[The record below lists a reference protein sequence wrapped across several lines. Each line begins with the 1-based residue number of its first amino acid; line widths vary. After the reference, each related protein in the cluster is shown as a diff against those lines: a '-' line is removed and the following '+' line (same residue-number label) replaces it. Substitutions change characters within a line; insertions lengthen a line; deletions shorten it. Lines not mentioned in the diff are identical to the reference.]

1 MLSTYLDAANLL
13 REGFSEHRQVADA
26 TELAIAEGFGRLAD
40 LCAAALS
47 SGGKLLFF
55 GNGGSAADAQHIA
68 AELVVRFRADRRPL
82 AAIALTSDASTLTAA
97 GNDLGFEQIF
107 ARQILALARHCDVA
121 IGLSTSGRSPNVLA
135 ALAEA
140 RAVGCHAAAL
150 TGGDGGELK
159 ELADPLIIIPTCSTA
174 RVQEMHILI
183 GHSLCDALEQRFCL
197 VSGVR
202 RSSEP

>member
-1 MLSTYLDAANLL
+1 MLSTNLDAANLL

-107 ARQILALARHCDVA
+107 ARQILALARPCDVA

-150 TGGDGGELK
+150 TGGELK